1 MLRRSAFKPRAPAH
15 AAPVDREQRL
25 QERADRAH
33 AAAVMAKAF
42 AVTMTGKSAMPKI
55 EALAANTPV
64 PKEELLCSE
73 PYRRLVAG
81 MPCAHCHIEGLSQH
95 AHENLGKGMGLKVD
109 DRRAMPLCCTQPG
122 REGCHDKFDQ
132 GRLLPGGREAHRAA
146 GAQWAAETRA
156 DIINRGLWPAKLP
169 LWKE

>member
-1 MLRRSAFKPRAPAH
+1 MLKRSEFKRKTPARPAADPDRVRTTPTAPALGAFRLPDAIGIQP
-15 AAPVDREQRL
+15 AA
-25 QERADRAH
+25 
-33 AAAVMAKAF
+33 
-42 AVTMTGKSAMPKI
+42 I
-55 EALAANTPV
+55 
-64 PKEELLCSE
+64 PKENLLCSE
-73 PYRRLVAG
+73 PYRRLVAS
-81 MPCAHCHIEGLSQH
+81 MPCAHCRIEGLSQH

-132 GRLLPGGREAHRAA
+132 GRLLEGGREAHRAA